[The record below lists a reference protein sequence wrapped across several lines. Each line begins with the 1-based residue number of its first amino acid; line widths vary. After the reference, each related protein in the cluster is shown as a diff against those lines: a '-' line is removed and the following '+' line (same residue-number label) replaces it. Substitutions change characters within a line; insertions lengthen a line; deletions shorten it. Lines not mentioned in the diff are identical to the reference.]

1 MIAHEHNSILS
12 FPQQGRSI
20 AECPARVGVDLHALG
35 QLRLMDDGQWQS
47 DGPVRGGV
55 TDPDLLND
63 PESGRSPD
71 ENQNRLVE
79 EAEEVEQGPRGGQKL
94 HPHDNTNNNG
104 DDEDYD
110 SSKLD
115 DEEEEEEDNEDEE
128 EDMDSISGV
137 YSPEPDGHIR
147 DSPTPSPSPTG
158 NREHHVSFKNTDTPQ
173 RVYNR
178 GVTTQSA
185 RRVHNT
191 IVS

>member
-12 FPQQGRSI
+12 FPQPVGRSI

-35 QLRLMDDGQWQS
+35 QLGLMDDGQWQS
-47 DGPVRGGV
+47 DGPVSRGGV

-63 PESGRSPD
+63 SESGRSPD

-115 DEEEEEEDNEDEE
+115 DDEEEDNEDEE
-128 EDMDSISGV
+128 EDMDSTSGV

-158 NREHHVSFKNTDTPQ
+158 NGEHHVSFKNTDTPQ

-185 RRVHNT
+185 HNT